1 MAGQWLPRQWSVS
14 RDRTHVMCR
23 QAHPSCALSCPS
35 GLPHP
40 DGQSGS
46 SAGWI
51 LRLRPPLRV
60 RDANGVNGR
69 RSPWSD
75 GSSAEMGGSRP
86 VSRWPANKHV
96 NASRSVREHY
106 CRQRVDDGVQCRG
119 LALLQWV
126 GVGAGGSDNPWAG
139 VSGAGAAATRGR
151 RA

>member
-1 MAGQWLPRQWSVS
+1 MAKKWLPWQWSVS
-14 RDRTHVMCR
+14 RDLTHVMCR
-23 QAHPSCALSCPS
+23 QARPSCALSCPS

-40 DGQSGS
+40 DGRSGS
-46 SAGWI
+46 SAEWT

-75 GSSAEMGGSRP
+75 GSSAEVSESRP
-86 VSRWPANKHV
+86 VSRWPAKHV
-96 NASRSVREHY
+96 NASRSVRDYY
-106 CRQRVDDGVQCRG
+106 CRQRVDGVQCRG

-126 GVGAGGSDNPWAG
+126 GVGAGDADNPWTG
-139 VSGAGAAATRGR
+139 VSGAAATRGR

>member
-1 MAGQWLPRQWSVS
+1 MVIQGLAWRQCEHRAW
-14 RDRTHVMCR
+14 THVMCL

-40 DGQSGS
+40 DERSGS
-46 SAGWI
+46 SAEWI

-75 GSSAEMGGSRP
+75 GASAEVGGSRP
-86 VSRWPANKHV
+86 VWRWPANKHV
-96 NASRSVREHY
+96 DASCSVHEY
-106 CRQRVDDGVQCRG
+106 QRCVDVLCGRG
-119 LALLQWV
+119 FALLAMRA
-126 GVGAGGSDNPWAG
+126 GAGGSDNPWAG
-139 VSGAGAAATRGR
+139 VSGAATRGR

>member
-1 MAGQWLPRQWSVS
+1 MRSMARQWLPRQWSVS
-14 RDRTHVMCR
+14 RDLTHVMCR
-23 QAHPSCALSCPS
+23 QARPSCALSCPS

-40 DGQSGS
+40 DGRSGS

-75 GSSAEMGGSRP
+75 GSSAEVSESRP
-86 VSRWPANKHV
+86 VSGWPANKHV
-96 NASRSVREHY
+96 NASRSVRDY
-106 CRQRVDDGVQCRG
+106 GRQQVEGVWCRG

-126 GVGAGGSDNPWAG
+126 GVDAGGADNPWAG
-139 VSGAGAAATRGR
+139 VSGAAATRGR